1 MNLISYQSRN
11 FDTSYH
17 NHIQPA
23 EIDILN
29 VFLINKQLT
38 VYSQYT
44 LLRNVWTVNILKYY
58 NAAKG
63 TDGNNIPFFIFSRL
77 ESFIVIRVKQAGRTS
92 GQSIFQNLD
101 LVYCIISRLQLKRR
115 YSIFKAQNFR
125 QLTIPWSQW

>member
-17 NHIQPA
+17 NHILPA
-23 EIDILN
+23 DIDILN

-77 ESFIVIRVKQAGRTS
+77 ESFIVIRVK
-92 GQSIFQNLD
+92 
-101 LVYCIISRLQLKRR
+101 
-115 YSIFKAQNFR
+115 
-125 QLTIPWSQW
+125 